1 MKLSIPTLNSRLHE
15 SRRVECDGFYDG
27 AHGTPK
33 ETGIEEIEG
42 KFEEKKANLQKD
54 AVTNQKRLEAAIQH
68 LDEVGPAV
76 ERKIKAVEE
85 KNNEQAL
92 PIVLPV
98 CVVLLAILAIISE
111 ALLLAPAMDILNVT
125 NEIAQLFTAFGIA
138 GASGLTFHFVWE
150 SFTSEAFPKI
160 WKVTVRAVAAA
171 LSFGLI
177 VWGIL
182 RGYQVAFAA
191 SLNQNPLGDFLSGH
205 PILSS
210 IFFVFITLATPVIA
224 ATATHYGAHR
234 IQEWWEWKTAKAK
247 FEALSKRRASAVKEL
262 EAQEKALQLGL
273 KALDEERKQ
282 WKSVYSLHH
291 ERGGKHGAKQEP
303 YWIVIAKATFAALFA
318 LLAAGWFIFFISP
331 FFVLFPIVVWWA
343 AFLYYRRQ
351 WRTPSRVEFFDLEH
365 VQFVIPAKDAHAADV
380 RVGTF
385 GRFRQDQKEELPK

>member
-1 MKLSIPTLNSRLHE
+1 MKLAIPTLMSRLNE

-27 AHGTPK
+27 AHGTPL
-33 ETGIEEIEG
+33 ETGIEEIDG

-54 AVTNQKRLEAAIQH
+54 AVTRQKGLEAEIQH
-68 LDEVGPAV
+68 LEEVGPTV

-85 KNNEQAL
+85 KNGDEAL
-92 PIVLPV
+92 AIVLPV
-98 CVVLLAILAIISE
+98 VVVILALFAIVSE
-111 ALLLAPAMDILNVT
+111 TLLLAPAMDILNIT
-125 NEIAQLFTAFGIA
+125 NEIAQLFTAFGLA
-138 GASGLTFHFVWE
+138 AVAGLTFHFVWE
-150 SFTSEAFPKI
+150 SFTSEEFPKI
-160 WKVTVRAVAAA
+160 WKVTIRVVAGMLA
-171 LSFGLI
+171 FGLI

-234 IQEWWEWKTAKAK
+234 IQNWWEWKTAKVK
-247 FEALSKRRASAVKEL
+247 FEALSKCRAVAVKEL
-262 EAQEKALQLGL
+262 EAQEKGLQLGM

-282 WKSVYSLHH
+282 WNSVYRLHH
-291 ERGGKHGAKQEP
+291 ERGEKHGAKQEP
-303 YWIVIAKATFAALFA
+303 YWIVIAKATFAMLFA
-318 LLAAGWFIFFISP
+318 LLAASWFVFVISP
-331 FFVLFPIVVWWA
+331 FFVLFPIVIWWT

-365 VQFVIPAKDAHAADV
+365 VQFVIPAKDAHAANV
-380 RVGTF
+380 RIGTF
-385 GRFRQDQKEELPK
+385 GRFQQKD